1 MRITTLASSYPRFL
15 GDGTAPFVQSLSE
28 HLVQIGHAVEI
39 VAPYDPAVSDSH
51 VGRVHVHR
59 FRYSPVDRWHI
70 MGHAR
75 SLKAD
80 TQLRSEAVFLL
91 PLFLLAEFI
100 SALRIARRQPAQ
112 IIHAHWVLPNGLVG
126 AWLCKLLGI
135 PLAISLHGS
144 DIFVARRNRAFGAV
158 AGWVFRRAAVVTAC
172 SEDLLQ
178 AAISLGAAPES
189 VHLIAWG
196 ADPTR
201 FSPAVRPLDR
211 ALFDLTKEDTVLVCL
226 GRIVPKKGFDVLLH
240 ALPAL
245 LDSHPELQLVIGG
258 DGDQRERLAELAV
271 ELGISK
277 QIRLPG
283 RISWED
289 VPAFLAMGDLF
300 VLPSVRDA
308 AGNVDGLPTVLLE
321 AMALGKPVV
330 ATQIGGVPLVIEHG
344 ENGILCP
351 PGNTSALEEAI
362 AMLLENP
369 SLQHKIS
376 QAARTSVE
384 ERFNWLEVAKQ
395 FEKLFTGACED
406 A

>member
-1 MRITTLASSYPRFL
+1 MRITVLASSYPRFL

-28 HLVQIGHAVEI
+28 HLVHIGNAVEV
-39 VAPYDPAVSDSH
+39 VAPYDPAVSSAP
-51 VGRVHVHR
+51 VGRVNVHR
-59 FRYSPVDRWHI
+59 FHYSPVDRWHI

-75 SLKAD
+75 SLKGD
-80 TQLRSEAVFLL
+80 TQLRSGTVFLL
-91 PLFLLAEFI
+91 PFFLLAEFL
-100 SALRIARRQPAQ
+100 SALRIARRQHAQ
-112 IIHAHWVLPNGLVG
+112 VIHAHWVLPNGLVG

-158 AGWVFRRAAVVTAC
+158 AGWVLRRAAVVTAC
-172 SEDLLQ
+172 SEDLRQ
-178 AAISLGAAPES
+178 AAIKLGAAPER

-196 ADPTR
+196 ADPER
-201 FSPAVRPLDR
+201 FSPAVQPLDR
-211 ALFDLTKEDTVLVCL
+211 SHIGLTEESTVLTCL
-226 GRIVPKKGFDVLLH
+226 GRIVHKKGFDVLLR
-240 ALPAL
+240 ALPPL
-245 LDSHPELQLVIGG
+245 LDSYPELKLVIGG
-258 DGDQRERLAELAV
+258 DGAQREQLADLAT
-271 ELGISK
+271 ELGISER
-277 QIRLPG
+277 IHFPG

-300 VLPSVRDA
+300 VLPSVQDA

-321 AMALGKPVV
+321 AMALGKPIV

-351 PGNTSALEEAI
+351 PGNTHALEQAI

-376 QAARTSVE
+376 RAARTSVE

-395 FEKLFTGACED
+395 FDELFTSACQR
-406 A
+406 